1 MSPAVSIVLPAL
13 GDTDL
18 LARCLPPLLRE
29 LEARGAGDEA
39 LIVDDTGD
47 DVLAAWVTP
56 RFPAV
61 RVVPR
66 EVNGGFARAMH
77 TGAEAAR
84 NALLFS
90 MNTDVVVQP
99 GFLGPLVDCME
110 DPKTFAVTPKV
121 LLNGDA
127 DLVES
132 VTALRAADGFFEFH
146 QPALG
151 EGSGPG
157 PAEVASIAFAVGGT
171 CMLRRDAFLARG
183 GFDPMYEP
191 FYWEDIDLCWSAW
204 RRGERVLYQPASV
217 VEHHHRGTIGKLVDL
232 PTVLSAMEKN
242 RLLFHWKHLDTPGRI
257 DDHVAALYRQ
267 VIDAW
272 LTDQRED
279 LVSLNLAL
287 EQVEEA
293 LAARRAVQERGE
305 VVVDFD
311 RILDETSGV

>member
-1 MSPAVSIVLPAL
+1 MAL
-13 GDTDL
+13 
-18 LARCLPPLLRE
+18 
-29 LEARGAGDEA
+29 
-39 LIVDDTGD
+39 
-47 DVLAAWVTP
+47 
-56 RFPAV
+56 
-61 RVVPR
+61 
-66 EVNGGFARAMH
+66 
-77 TGAEAAR
+77 
-84 NALLFS
+84 
-90 MNTDVVVQP
+90 
-99 GFLGPLVDCME
+99 
-110 DPKTFAVTPKV
+110 
-121 LLNGDA
+121 
-127 DLVES
+127 
-132 VTALRAADGFFEFH
+132 
-146 QPALG
+146 
-151 EGSGPG
+151 GSGPG

-171 CMLRRDAFLARG
+171 CMLRREDFLARG

-217 VEHHHRGTIGKLVDL
+217 VEHHHRGTIGKIVDL

-242 RLLFHWKHLDTPGRI
+242 RLLFHWKHLDTPERI

-287 EQVEEA
+287 DQVEDA

-311 RILDETSGV
+311 RILDETSGA